1 MLVDSCKSCKKPQ
14 WSNSEG
20 RFLLASL
27 LGLLYLTGVSMRLSH
42 PTDNAKIAVH
52 LMLFR
57 LLRETFVWVWLAP
70 LSVCLHRK
78 TSIKVG
84 GDKIPPSFDLVLVVL
99 KSACFSLFLN
109 FGIIDIS
116 STPGQTDLLNSSE
129 ALWEGIS
136 ELALLTAEFY
146 SFCLQWVYAFDE
158 KPYWMFRDH
167 WGRHYTKKDITR
179 SKKCKNKQT
188 KHLLSQQVMKSEITA
203 KRVT

>member
-1 MLVDSCKSCKKPQ
+1 MLGPLC
-14 WSNSEG
+14 
-20 RFLLASL
+20 
-27 LGLLYLTGVSMRLSH
+27 LTGVAMRLSH

-78 TSIKVG
+78 T

-129 ALWEGIS
+129 AL
-136 ELALLTAEFY
+136 
-146 SFCLQWVYAFDE
+146 
-158 KPYWMFRDH
+158 
-167 WGRHYTKKDITR
+167 
-179 SKKCKNKQT
+179 
-188 KHLLSQQVMKSEITA
+188 
-203 KRVT
+203 

>member
-129 ALWEGIS
+129 ALWEGIRIS

-146 SFCLQWVYAFDE
+146 SFCLWKAILNVQGSLRPSLYE
-158 KPYWMFRDH
+158 KGYNTLQKM
-167 WGRHYTKKDITR
+167 
-179 SKKCKNKQT
+179 
-188 KHLLSQQVMKSEITA
+188 
-203 KRVT
+203 